1 VIKTNSLAEVGR
13 VFLRLGT
20 TSFGG
25 PAAHIAMM
33 EEEIV
38 ARRQWLT
45 REQFL
50 DYVGATNLIPG
61 PNSTELA
68 IHIGHARAGWP
79 GLIVAGAAFIFP
91 AAAMVLCLAWAYVRF
106 GALPSVVQAFA
117 GVKPVVIAIV
127 AQALWRLARTAVRS
141 PSLALIGAFA
151 IAATVMGVH
160 ELLVLAG
167 GGLAAALL
175 SAKRSNRAEPLRS
188 VVVGLPLSQSA
199 QSVAIVGAG
208 GAIAADCGHYSRCFS
223 KLDRCCSAA
232 DTCSWRSCAQI
243 SSNVCTGSRN
253 NSCSMR
259 SQSDRSRRDR
269 CLRPRRS
276 SDISSPAGRARLSR
290 PSESFFQPF
299 SSSR

>member
-1 VIKTNSLAEVGR
+1 
-13 VFLRLGT
+13 FLRLGT

-91 AAAMVLCLAWAYVRF
+91 LAAMVLCLAWAYVRF
-106 GALPSVVQAFA
+106 GALPGVVQAFA

-127 AQALWRLARTAVRS
+127 AQALWRLAHTAVRS
-141 PSLALIGAFA
+141 TSLAIIGVFA
-151 IAATVMGVH
+151 VVATAMGAN

-167 GGLAAALL
+167 GGLAAAVR
-175 SAKRSNRAEPLRS
+175 AAARSNKSASLKS
-188 VVVGLPLSQSA
+188 VVMGLTFRPAIQSAGVAATGGAMTVGLWPL
-199 QSVAIVGAG
+199 
-208 GAIAADCGHYSRCFS
+208 
-223 KLDRCCSAA
+223 
-232 DTCSWRSCAQI
+232 
-243 SSNVCTGSRN
+243 
-253 NSCSMR
+253 
-259 SQSDRSRRDR
+259 
-269 CLRPRRS
+269 
-276 SDISSPAGRARLSR
+276 
-290 PSESFFQPF
+290 
-299 SSSR
+299 